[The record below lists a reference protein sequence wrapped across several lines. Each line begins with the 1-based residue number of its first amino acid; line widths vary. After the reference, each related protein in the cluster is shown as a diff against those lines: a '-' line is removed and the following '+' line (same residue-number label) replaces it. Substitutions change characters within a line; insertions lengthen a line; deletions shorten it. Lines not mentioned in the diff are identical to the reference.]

1 MKNIVTVER
10 LRHQIIKNKKSH
22 AETSNA
28 YQQTK

>member
-1 MKNIVTVER
+1 MKNIITVER
-10 LRHQIIKNKKSH
+10 LRHQIIKNKKSY